1 VRSSSITVTVDG
13 KRILSW
19 KSDWSRLSVGVNWT
33 VPRKDTLFFS
43 SINNVYEISRYTLT
57 PVSGQGKKLR

>member
-1 VRSSSITVTVDG
+1 
-13 KRILSW
+13 
-19 KSDWSRLSVGVNWT
+19 